1 MTASPWMELWLRPAQ
16 ADALGLDAGPWP
28 VPAALLGELVGQP
41 RLPLALLLHG
51 LQRWASDPGLDGAW
65 PPARGGSP
73 APAFERLQAQM
84 RPLIHHLAGR
94 DHRAWGT
101 AQGDEWWLQLGAI
114 DPEGPLVTLE
124 RAGQRLAAVAPGA
137 GGGLVAA
144 AWAPLDAE
152 ACRLLTGLA
161 RTVDGLTGADLRERA
176 FLEAIALANGPASF
190 RARMRGQTHLVA
202 HERGIGREAGGPEAQ
217 APRPVPMR
225 PAELAIQLGA
235 WYGLEGLVD
244 DALAQAAA

>member
-1 MTASPWMELWLRPAQ
+1 MELWLRPAQ
-16 ADALGLDAGPWP
+16 ADALGLAAGPWP

-65 PPARGGSP
+65 PPARGGSA
-73 APAFERLQAQM
+73 APPFERLQAQM

-94 DHRAWGT
+94 DHRAWGV
-101 AQGDEWWLQLGAI
+101 AQGDEWWLALGAI
-114 DPEGPLVTLE
+114 DAAGPLVAVQ
-124 RAGQRLAAVAPGA
+124 RGGQCLAAVAPA
-137 GGGLVAA
+137 PGGGLVAA

-161 RTVDGLTGADLRERA
+161 RTVDGLTGADLREHA
-176 FLEAIALANGPASF
+176 FLEAIALANGPAAF
-190 RARMRGQTHLVA
+190 RARMRGDTHLVA
-202 HERGIGREAGGPEAQ
+202 WEQGLPREGGPTRGGTE
-217 APRPVPMR
+217 VPMR

-235 WYGLEGLVD
+235 WYGLETLVD
-244 DALAQAAA
+244 QALARAAA

>member
-51 LQRWASDPGLDGAW
+51 LQRWASDAGLDGAW
-65 PPARGGSP
+65 PPARGGTP
-73 APAFERLQAQM
+73 APAFARLQAQM

-94 DHRAWGT
+94 DHRAWGS

-114 DPEGPLVTLE
+114 DLDGPLVAVQRGE
-124 RAGQRLAAVAPGA
+124 ERLAAVAPGA

-144 AWAPLDAE
+144 AYAPLDAE

-161 RTVDGLTGADLRERA
+161 RTVDGLTGADLRQHA
-176 FLEAIALANGPASF
+176 FLEAIALANGPVAF
-190 RARMRGQTHLVA
+190 RARLRGETHLVA
-202 HERGIGREAGGPEAQ
+202 WERGIGEAGA
-217 APRPVPMR
+217 RPAPMR

-235 WYGLEGLVD
+235 WYGLAPMVD
-244 DALAQAAA
+244 AALAQVAA